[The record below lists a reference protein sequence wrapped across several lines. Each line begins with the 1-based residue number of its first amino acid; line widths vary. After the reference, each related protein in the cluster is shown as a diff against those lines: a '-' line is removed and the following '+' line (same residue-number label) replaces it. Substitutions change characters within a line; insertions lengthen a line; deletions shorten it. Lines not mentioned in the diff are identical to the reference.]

1 MMVFGSYL
9 HIFFF
14 KFKYLVKFLIKSDFD
29 SIYLKE
35 EKKVSK
41 QKVHLLILSFLF
53 QRRNIYF
60 DEKQR

>member
-29 SIYLKE
+29 RFYLKE
-35 EKKVSK
+35 KKSFKTKSTFTYFVIFVSK
-41 QKVHLLILSFLF
+41 KKYLL
-53 QRRNIYF
+53 
-60 DEKQR
+60 

>member
-29 SIYLKE
+29 RFYLD
-35 EKKVSK
+35 EKKK
-41 QKVHLLILSFLF
+41 FQNKNLLILSFLF

-60 DEKQR
+60 NGKQR